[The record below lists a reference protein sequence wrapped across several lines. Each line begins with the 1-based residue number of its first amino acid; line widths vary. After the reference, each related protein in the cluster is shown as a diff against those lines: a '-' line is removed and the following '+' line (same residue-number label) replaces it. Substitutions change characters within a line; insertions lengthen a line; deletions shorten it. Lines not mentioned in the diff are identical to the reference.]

1 MADPLLVDT
10 NILLRLVRRNYTEY
24 PLVRDAVTTLCRR
37 GAGLYYTLQNMA
49 EFWNACTRP
58 RERNGFGLSIAE
70 AAEAARELEEILTLL
85 PESAA
90 VYREWRRLVVAYRVS
105 GVKVHDARLVAV
117 LRAYRIRHLL
127 TLNEADFRRYEE
139 VIVVTPESLVG

>member
-1 MADPLLVDT
+1 MADPHLVDT
-10 NILLRLVRRNYTEY
+10 NILLRLVRRDHTEY
-24 PLVRDAVTTLCRR
+24 ALVRGAVTILRRR
-37 GAGLYYTLQNMA
+37 GAGLYFTLQNMA

-70 AAEAARELEEILTLL
+70 AAEGARELEEILTLL

-127 TLNEADFRRYEE
+127 TFNEADFRRY
-139 VIVVTPESLVG
+139 

>member
-1 MADPLLVDT
+1 MADPHLVDT
-10 NILLRLVRRNYTEY
+10 NILLRLVGRNHTEY
-24 PLVRDAVTTLCRR
+24 ALVRDAVTILRRR

-58 RERNGFGLSIAE
+58 RERNGSGLSIAE
-70 AAEAARELEEILTLL
+70 AAEGACELEEILALL
-85 PESAA
+85 PENTA
-90 VYREWRRLVVAYRVS
+90 VYREWRRLVVAYQVS

-127 TLNEADFRRYEE
+127 TFNEADFRRYEE
-139 VIVVTPESLVG
+139 VVVVRPESIVG

>member
-1 MADPLLVDT
+1 MADPHLVDT
-10 NILLRLVRRNYTEY
+10 NILLRLVRRNHAEY
-24 PLVRDAVTTLCRR
+24 PLVRDAVTILRRR

-70 AAEAARELEEILTLL
+70 VAEGARELEEILTLL

-127 TLNEADFRRYEE
+127 TFNEADFRRYEE
-139 VIVVTPESLVG
+139 VVVVRPESLVG

>member
-1 MADPLLVDT
+1 MADPHLVDT
-10 NILLRLVRRNYTEY
+10 NILLRLVRRNHTEY

-70 AAEAARELEEILTLL
+70 VAEGARELEEILTLL

-127 TLNEADFRRYEE
+127 TFNEADFRRYEE
-139 VIVVTPESLVG
+139 VVVVRPESLVG

>member
-10 NILLRLVRRNYTEY
+10 NILLRPVRRNHTEY
-24 PLVRDAVTTLCRR
+24 LLVRDAVTTLCRR

>member
-1 MADPLLVDT
+1 MADPHLVDT
-10 NILLRLVRRNYTEY
+10 NILLRLVRRNHAEY
-24 PLVRDAVTTLCRR
+24 PLVRDAVTILRRR
-37 GAGLYYTLQNMA
+37 GVGLYYTLQNMA

-70 AAEAARELEEILTLL
+70 AAEGARELEEILTLL

-127 TLNEADFRRYEE
+127 TFNEADFRRYEE
-139 VIVVTPESLVG
+139 VVVVTPESIVG

>member
-1 MADPLLVDT
+1 
-10 NILLRLVRRNYTEY
+10 
-24 PLVRDAVTTLCRR
+24 
-37 GAGLYYTLQNMA
+37 MA

-58 RERNGFGLSIAE
+58 LERNGFGLSIAE
-70 AAEAARELEEILTLL
+70 AAEGARELEEILTLL
-85 PESAA
+85 PENAA

-127 TLNEADFRRYEE
+127 TFNEADFRRYEE
-139 VIVVTPESLVG
+139 VVVVRPESVAG

>member
-1 MADPLLVDT
+1 V
-10 NILLRLVRRNYTEY
+10 Y
-24 PLVRDAVTTLCRR
+24 P
-37 GAGLYYTLQNMA
+37 
-49 EFWNACTRP
+49 P

-70 AAEAARELEEILTLL
+70 AAEGARELEEILTLL
-85 PESAA
+85 PENAA

-127 TLNEADFRRYEE
+127 TFNEADFWRYEE
-139 VIVVTPESLVG
+139 VVVVTPESLVG

>member
-10 NILLRLVRRNYTEY
+10 NILLRLVRRNHTEY

-105 GVKVHDARLVAV
+105 GVKVHDARLGAV

>member
-1 MADPLLVDT
+1 MADPHLVDT
-10 NILLRLVRRNYTEY
+10 NILLRLVRRTHAEY
-24 PLVRDAVTTLCRR
+24 ALVRDAVTILRRR
-37 GAGLYYTLQNMA
+37 GAGLYCTLQNMA

-70 AAEAARELEEILTLL
+70 AEEDARELEEILTLL
-85 PESAA
+85 PENAA

-117 LRAYRIRHLL
+117 LRTYRIRHLL
-127 TLNEADFRRYEE
+127 TFNEADFRRYEE
-139 VIVVTPESLVG
+139 VFVVTPESIVG